1 MGWPS
6 EEYKSTPTEFGP
18 SPKPWIALSGDDD
31 GIHYIMFPLSED
43 PNNWDYDLQI
53 MVDTTET
60 TSGTMAIDDL
70 DGDGYTEIVS
80 AGYTAGKVYV
90 YTFAP

>member
-1 MGWPS
+1 
-6 EEYKSTPTEFGP
+6 
-18 SPKPWIALSGDDD
+18 
-31 GIHYIMFPLSED
+31 
-43 PNNWDYDLQI
+43 